1 MNKAKFKIC
10 KIQRQSV
17 FINPKVLIF
26 FYKIWSSK
34 LKISSDML
42 RNAYFI
48 YLLIFFFKTKFNNS
62 ATTILKISK
71 IERKRTYFYQS
82 HGCVRIS

>member
-1 MNKAKFKIC
+1 
-10 KIQRQSV
+10 
-17 FINPKVLIF
+17 
-26 FYKIWSSK
+26 
-34 LKISSDML
+34 ML

-71 IERKRTYFYQS
+71 IERKRTS
-82 HGCVRIS
+82 INLTAV